1 MYLHKSE
8 WGGLYGI
15 FGIEQSFLSCP
26 WCVQLFLTRT
36 RYKFLINFVLANPN
50 YLYPQFSNSFPLM
63 TGKEMELDNDVQL
76 TSKRRRFLAIF

>member
-15 FGIEQSFLSCP
+15 FGFEQSFLSCP

-36 RYKFLINFVLANPN
+36 RYKFLINFVLANPRN
-50 YLYPQFSNSFPLM
+50 LIILYVMFN
-63 TGKEMELDNDVQL
+63 
-76 TSKRRRFLAIF
+76 KRAGGF